1 MELKDKLPN
10 LYKNIDETLE
20 SAKLILSEAVPNT
33 QTLFHTPV
41 VSTIHENKI
50 VSRVMVLRE
59 FNFDNKI
66 LRFHTDN
73 RAAKIDDIMKNASST
88 VIGYDPDLKIQIKM
102 QGQTKVHIDDEV
114 AKMAWNESTPRSKKC
129 YSVKGG
135 STKEIEDPQDYDIQD
150 FESFEEGDSDGCHY
164 DASIDPTTISFY
176 FGDEKI
182 EFNLIDENLYKFK
195 DTKYSKDDIIDLVKY
210 FNK

>member
-1 MELKDKLPN
+1 MELKDKLPDS
-10 LYKNIDETLE
+10 YSDIDETLE

-73 RAAKIDDIMKNASST
+73 RAAKVDNITKNSSST

-102 QGQTKVHIDDEV
+102 QGHTKVHIDDEV

-129 YSVKGG
+129 YSVKEG

-150 FESFEEGDSDGCHY
+150 FIVEDGY
-164 DASIDPTTISFY
+164 KNFAVLIFKFQSL
-176 FGDEKI
+176 
-182 EFNLIDENLYKFK
+182 EFLYLKSSGHRRAIHK
-195 DTKYSKDDIIDLVKY
+195 WDDNQTSTWLVP
-210 FNK
+210 

>member
-150 FESFEEGDSDGCHY
+150 FIVEDGYKNFAVLIFKFQSLEFLYLKSSGHRRAIHKW
-164 DASIDPTTISFY
+164 DDNQIS
-176 FGDEKI
+176 
-182 EFNLIDENLYKFK
+182 
-195 DTKYSKDDIIDLVKY
+195 TWLVP
-210 FNK
+210 

>member
-1 MELKDKLPN
+1 MELKEKLPN

-33 QTLFHTPV
+33 QTLFPTPV

-73 RAAKIDDIMKNASST
+73 RAAKIDNITKNSSST

-102 QGQTKVHIDDEV
+102 QGHTEVHIDDEV

-150 FESFEEGDSDGCHY
+150 FIVEDGY
-164 DASIDPTTISFY
+164 KNFAVLIFKFQSL
-176 FGDEKI
+176 
-182 EFNLIDENLYKFK
+182 EFLYLKSSGHRRAIHK
-195 DTKYSKDDIIDLVKY
+195 WDDNQTSTWLVP
-210 FNK
+210 

>member
-150 FESFEEGDSDGCHY
+150 FIVEDGY
-164 DASIDPTTISFY
+164 KNFAFLIFKFQSL
-176 FGDEKI
+176 
-182 EFNLIDENLYKFK
+182 EFLYLKSSGHRRAIHKWDDNQTSTWLIP
-195 DTKYSKDDIIDLVKY
+195 
-210 FNK
+210 

>member
-1 MELKDKLPN
+1 MELKDKLPDS
-10 LYKNIDETLE
+10 YTDIDETLE

-150 FESFEEGDSDGCHY
+150 FIVEDGY
-164 DASIDPTTISFY
+164 KNFAVLIFKFQSL
-176 FGDEKI
+176 
-182 EFNLIDENLYKFK
+182 EFLYLKSSGHRRAIHK
-195 DTKYSKDDIIDLVKY
+195 WDDNQTSTWLVP
-210 FNK
+210 

>member
-10 LYKNIDETLE
+10 SYSDIDETLE

-73 RAAKIDDIMKNASST
+73 RAAKIDNITKNSSST

-102 QGQTKVHIDDEV
+102 QGHTEVHIDDEV

-150 FESFEEGDSDGCHY
+150 FIVEDGY
-164 DASIDPTTISFY
+164 KNFAVLIFKFQSL
-176 FGDEKI
+176 
-182 EFNLIDENLYKFK
+182 EFLYLKSSGHRRAIHK
-195 DTKYSKDDIIDLVKY
+195 WDDNQTSTWLVP
-210 FNK
+210 

>member
-1 MELKDKLPN
+1 MDLKEKLPDS
-10 LYKNIDETLE
+10 YSHIDETLD
-20 SAKLILSEAVPNT
+20 SAKLILSEAVSNT

-41 VSTIHENKI
+41 VSTMYENKI

-59 FNFDNKI
+59 FNFDKKI

-73 RAAKIDDIMKNASST
+73 RAAKIDNITENSSST

-102 QGQTKVHIDDEV
+102 QGHTEVHIDDEV

-135 STKEIEDPQDYDIQD
+135 STKEIEHPQDYDIQD
-150 FESFEEGDSDGCHY
+150 FIVEDGY
-164 DASIDPTTISFY
+164 KNFAVLIFKFQSL
-176 FGDEKI
+176 
-182 EFNLIDENLYKFK
+182 EFLYLKSSGHRRAIHK
-195 DTKYSKDDIIDLVKY
+195 WDDNQTSTWLVP
-210 FNK
+210 